1 MKEGC
6 CMKQLKEIIF
16 NKNPLLIMSYLSR
29 NKTQENISA
38 HIAKELELG
47 AGSVHQI
54 LKQFEDKGV
63 VIAKRLGKTILYEL
77 DKRNPLVKTFRV
89 FDNLLD
95 LDSLFICLK
104 TYCRKIILFGSCA
117 TGTDTNSS
125 DIDLFIVADEDDK
138 DNVQSII
145 SNYYSTREIKPII
158 VDTIELME
166 LENSDKVFYNEVMKG
181 IEIWERDNGYNC

>member
-16 NKNPLLIMSYLSR
+16 NKNPLLILSYLSK

-38 HIAKELELG
+38 HISKELELG

-54 LKQFEDKGV
+54 LKQFEDKKIV
-63 VIAKRLGKTILYEL
+63 TTKRLGKTILYEL
-77 DKRNPLVKTFRV
+77 DKKNPLVKTFRIL
-89 FDNLLD
+89 DNLIDLD
-95 LDSLFICLK
+95 LLFCNLK
-104 TYCRKIILFGSCA
+104 DYSRKIILFGSCA
-117 TGTDTNSS
+117 TGTDTVSS

-166 LENSDKVFYNEVMKG
+166 LENNDKVFYNEVMKG
-181 IEIWERDNGYNC
+181 IEIWERDNGYN